1 MILKKTLLAGLAL
14 LMCACLM
21 AQELPRLNKTR
32 DGRTQLL
39 VDGKPFIALSGE
51 LHNSTTGSVEYMA
64 DVWKRMAALHMN
76 TVIAPVTWELLEPV
90 EGQFDYTIIDNMI
103 SGARKENLKL
113 VVLWFGS
120 WKNGESTYTP
130 AWVKKDTKRFPR
142 TKLKGGSETITLST
156 LGTETAKADAN
167 AFAHLMRHI
176 KEVDRDHTVIMMQI
190 ENEIGTVNMR
200 ATFQGL
206 PNDAMRDFNE
216 LANKAFNGQ
225 VPQQLI
231 SYLKANKK
239 TLHPAILEAWNAN
252 GNKEK
257 GTWEEVFGVGK
268 LVNGDDWH
276 TSYNYLTEEI
286 FNAWNYATFV
296 EQVTKAGK
304 AELALPMYVN
314 AWMKAPA
321 QTQPGIYPSG
331 GPEAHLIDI
340 WRAGAPS
347 IDFIAP
353 DIYAVQIF
361 DTILEDY
368 TLSGNPLFIPETTSN
383 IDGASRAFYT
393 IGKYG
398 ALCYAPFG
406 IDGGGL
412 TDSPN
417 YNPWFYGEAY
427 QMLEALMPYLTEYVG
442 TDKCSG
448 LYLTTGRDTD
458 SVEMGGY
465 QITMRRFST
474 EAAEAMFG
482 AGTNSGTTVNM
493 ETSGALIIQVGE
505 GDFIVAGGLGG
516 ASISFAKGSK
526 SKAQAAAFLSV
537 DELRFD
543 ANGKLYAH
551 RINGD
556 EVAYAG
562 VGGSI
567 PVGKVGAFRVKMYE
581 Y

>member
-1 MILKKTLLAGLAL
+1 MRTILVSLILFMGTCLA
-14 LMCACLM
+14 
-21 AQELPRLNKTR
+21 AQELPRLATSK

-39 VDGKPFIALSGE
+39 VDGKTFIALSGE
-51 LHNSTTGSVEYMA
+51 LHNSTTGSVEYM
-64 DVWKRMAALHMN
+64 DNVWKRMKDMHLN
-76 TVIAPVTWELLEPV
+76 TVIAPMSWELLEPV
-90 EGQFDYTIIDNMI
+90 EGQFDYTIVDKMI
-103 SGARKENLKL
+103 EGARKENLKL
-113 VVLWFGS
+113 MVLWFGS
-120 WKNGESTYTP
+120 WKNGESTYAP

-142 TKLKGGSETITLST
+142 TKLKGGDETITLST
-156 LGTETAKADAN
+156 LGKATVQADAN

-176 KEVDRDHTVIMMQI
+176 KEVDHDHTIIMMQV

-216 LANKAFNGQ
+216 LANKAYTSD

-231 SYLKANKK
+231 SYLKAHKK
-239 TLHPAILEAWNAN
+239 TLHPAILNAWDAN

-268 LVNGDDWH
+268 KVEGDWH
-276 TSYNYLTEEI
+276 TSFSYLTEEI
-286 FNAWNYATFV
+286 FNAWNYATYV
-296 EQVTKAGK
+296 EQVVKAGK
-304 AELALPMYVN
+304 AEMALPMYVN

-321 QTQPGIYPSG
+321 QTEPGIYPSG

-353 DIYAVQIF
+353 DIYAIDIF

-368 TLSGNPLFIPETTSN
+368 TLSGNPLFIPETTKD

-412 TDSPN
+412 TDEPDFD
-417 YNPWFYGEAY
+417 PWYYGETY
-427 QMLEALMPYLTEYVG
+427 QLLERLMPYLKEHIG
-442 TDKCSG
+442 TDKCNG
-448 LYLTTGRDTD
+448 LYLTKGRDTD
-458 SVEMGGY
+458 SVEMGNY
-465 QITMRRFST
+465 RITMTRFST
-474 EAAEAMFG
+474 AAAEALFG
-482 AGTNSGTTVNM
+482 TGANKVGVVNM
-493 ETSGALIIQVGE
+493 ETSGALVIQIDE

-516 ASISFAKGSK
+516 ASLTFSKGSK
-526 SKAQAAAFLSV
+526 SKANAAAFLSV
-537 DELRFD
+537 DEIRFD
-543 ANGKLYAH
+543 KNGKEYYH

-567 PVGKVGAFRVKMYE
+567 PVGTVTAFRVKMYE

>member
-1 MILKKTLLAGLAL
+1 MQTKNVLFAAIAL
-14 LMCACLM
+14 LICLSLT

-64 DVWKRMAALHMN
+64 DVWKRMADLHMN
-76 TVIAPVTWELLEPV
+76 AVIAPVTWELLEPV
-90 EGQFDYTIIDNMI
+90 EGQFDYSIIDNMI

-113 VVLWFGS
+113 VVLWFGT
-120 WKNGESTYTP
+120 WKNGESMYVP

-142 TKLKGGSETITLST
+142 TKLKGGAETITLST
-156 LGTETAKADAN
+156 LGTETVKADAK
-167 AFAHLMRHI
+167 AFAALMRHI
-176 KEVDRDHTVIMMQI
+176 KEVDTDHTVIMMQI

-206 PNDAMRDFNE
+206 PNDAMRDYND
-216 LANKAFNGQ
+216 LANKAYNAQ

-239 TLHPAILEAWNAN
+239 TLHPAVLNAWNAN

-257 GTWEEVFGVGK
+257 GTWEEVFGVGQK
-268 LVNGDDWH
+268 VQGDWH
-276 TSYNYLTEEI
+276 TTYSYLTEEM
-286 FNAWNYATFV
+286 FNAWNYATYV

-314 AWMKAPA
+314 AWMKSPT
-321 QTQPGIYPSG
+321 QTEPGIYPSG

-353 DIYAVQIF
+353 DIYAVEIF

-368 TLSGNPLFIPETTSN
+368 TLSGNPLFIPETTKN
-383 IDGASRAFYT
+383 IDGASRAFYS
-393 IGKYG
+393 IGKFG

-412 TDSPN
+412 TDEPDFDPWYLGETYKLLN
-417 YNPWFYGEAY
+417 Y
-427 QMLEALMPYLTEYVG
+427 LMPYLQEHIGTE
-442 TDKCSG
+442 KCGG
-448 LYLTTGRDTD
+448 LYLTKGRDMD

-465 QITMRRFST
+465 NIIMRRFST
-474 EAAEAMFG
+474 AASEALFG
-482 AGTNSGTTVNM
+482 AGAGGEKAVNL
-493 ETSGALIIQVGE
+493 ETSGALVIQVGE

-516 ASISFAKGSK
+516 VSLTFAKGSK
-526 SKAQAAAFLSV
+526 SKAQDAHFLSV
-537 DELRFD
+537 DEIRFD
-543 ANGKLYAH
+543 KDGKVYYH

-556 EVAYAG
+556 EVSYASA
-562 VGGSI
+562 GGSI
-567 PVGKVGAFRVKMYE
+567 PAGTVGAFRVKMYE